1 MIKAVIKYKVTLT
14 RTVTMNCFSCKYG
27 HEVRGRMIPFCTV
40 GASSYQLDCIRDN
53 YEHWE
58 PKGDDAELVDKFHV
72 AGVDE

>member
-27 HEVRGRMIPFCTV
+27 HEVRGRMILICTV

-58 PKGDDAELVDKFHV
+58 PKGDDAELLDKFYV

>member
-1 MIKAVIKYKVTLT
+1 MIKAVIKYSVT
-14 RTVTMNCFSCKYG
+14 RTVTMNCFSCKNG
-27 HEVRGRMIPFCTV
+27 REVRGRMIPICTA

-58 PKGDDAELVDKFHV
+58 PKVDDAELVEKFYV